1 MPGLKWEPG
10 QQVRNDPLQYK
21 VNVSGGPKI
30 PYPSQGGHAIQ
41 ACHEASEAAAQKRAA
56 KGHVLPPMEGT
67 RYYNAFGG
75 EGKIVSNA
83 EKDGRDI
90 LEVLLEDKERA
101 LGVRNARKTGS
112 V

>member
-1 MPGLKWEPG
+1 
-10 QQVRNDPLQYK
+10 
-21 VNVSGGPKI
+21 
-30 PYPSQGGHAIQ
+30 
-41 ACHEASEAAAQKRAA
+41 
-56 KGHVLPPMEGT
+56 MEGT
-67 RYYNAFGG
+67 RHYNAFGG